1 MAQMPRPLLATLF
14 FLPVALGAVP
24 SGQPVSTLHIK
35 VVLTDAEKKTIPVPH
50 HALLVSE
57 NPGSAPPRRVVTAL
71 DGTADVPLR
80 PGNYTVESDQ
90 PMVMQ
95 GHSYEWRETIDVAAG
110 RATLLELTADNAQVA
125 PVDSTSNNSAG
136 DASVLLMR
144 WQDSIVALW
153 TPTTHASG
161 FVIDARGLI
170 ATNQQVVG
178 TATSV
183 EVQLTPSIKVAGT
196 VLAAD
201 AARAVAIL
209 WIDPK
214 ALPSTRPPSLE
225 CAPAPKPTL
234 ANGQEISTIGISL
247 RGQKAITSGTVV
259 RVEPHGV
266 MSDLI
271 VARGSTGGPVFAADG
286 RLVGI
291 SSPVDEE
298 ERKDDG
304 RSGGFR
310 VARLEDICD
319 VVESAEKRM
328 TAVAAPAG
336 AHLPLEPA
344 RPFPVDALEDA
355 AKRRV
360 GSLTPYQAS
369 SSDFDIAFI
378 TPVMTYG
385 AQYQIEQ
392 SRQRE
397 RGNTRAPGADPAF
410 VRPLMD
416 FSNWSE
422 YVADFPPVLL
432 VRVTP
437 RLVESVWTTI
447 ARGAARTQGLAL
459 PPIKRFKSGFLRMRA
474 FCGDVEVTPIHPF
487 KLEQRVS
494 ETDAVYEGLYVF
506 DPGALAPA
514 CGTVKLVLY
523 SEKEP
528 EKADTRPIDPKVIGQ
543 IWEDFAPYRAVTAPP
558 SRRQDAARTTSR
570 HLWFALP
577 LATPR
582 HRVLSAGCRC
592 DIPRSD
598 WRERSAAR
606 SSAAR
611 FPDTSGGSQPRR
623 AGI

>member
-1 MAQMPRPLLATLF
+1 MAQMPRALLATLF
-14 FLPVALGAVP
+14 FLPVLFGTVP
-24 SGQPVSTLHIK
+24 AGQPVGTLHIK

-57 NPGSAPPRRVVTAL
+57 NPSSAPPRRVVTSL

-80 PGNYTVESDQ
+80 PGNYTVESDR
-90 PMVMQ
+90 PIVIQ
-95 GHSYEWRETIDVAAG
+95 GHSYEWRETIDVVAG
-110 RATLLELTADNAQVA
+110 RATLLELTVDNAQVA

-144 WQDSIVALW
+144 WQDSVVALW

-178 TATSV
+178 TATFV

-201 AARAVAIL
+201 AARAVAIV

-214 ALPSTRPPSLE
+214 ALPSTPLPSLE
-225 CAPAPKPTL
+225 CAPTPKTTL
-234 ANGQEISTIGISL
+234 ANGQEISTIGTSL
-247 RGQKAITSGTVV
+247 RGQKAITPGTVV
-259 RVEPHGV
+259 RVEPHGI

-271 VARGSTGGPVFAADG
+271 VARGSTGGPVFAVDG

-291 SSPVDEE
+291 SSPLNEE
-298 ERKDDG
+298 ERKDDS
-304 RSGGFR
+304 RSGGSR

-319 VVESAEKRM
+319 VVASAEKRM
-328 TAVAAPAG
+328 KAVAAPAS
-336 AHLPLEPA
+336 AHLPLEPV
-344 RPFPVDALEDA
+344 RPFPLDGLENA

-360 GSLTPYQAS
+360 GSLNPYQAS

-385 AQYQIEQ
+385 AQYQIELA
-392 SRQRE
+392 RQRE
-397 RGNTRAPGADPAF
+397 RSSSTRAPGADPAF
-410 VRPLMD
+410 ARPLMD

-437 RLVESVWTTI
+437 RLVESFWTTI
-447 ARGAARTQGLAL
+447 ARGAARTQGVAL
-459 PPIKRFKSGFLRMRA
+459 PPIKHFKSGFLRMRA
-474 FCGDVEVTPIHPF
+474 FCGDAEVTPIHPF
-487 KLEQRVS
+487 KLEQRIS

-528 EKADTRPIDPKVIGQ
+528 EKADTRPIDPTVIGQ
-543 IWEDFAPYRAVTAPP
+543 IWEDFSPYRAVK
-558 SRRQDAARTTSR
+558 
-570 HLWFALP
+570 
-577 LATPR
+577 
-582 HRVLSAGCRC
+582 
-592 DIPRSD
+592 
-598 WRERSAAR
+598 
-606 SSAAR
+606 
-611 FPDTSGGSQPRR
+611 
-623 AGI
+623 